1 MPEIRDLL
9 DGRLKGLL
17 TGILCSLLV
26 LVGGLYYCQI
36 YQGDKYVR
44 LAYNNRLRLIRFA
57 APRGEIFD
65 RNGVP
70 LAVNETTFSI
80 MGYPLDLNTPEK
92 LAKFSAVLM
101 RHGIPMDVPQLER
114 VVKQQRQAPYRVMRL
129 VPNLTMPQMADL
141 VADPDFPRELF
152 PLSVWRRTYP
162 AGAMAANVLGYVAEI
177 SEEELKAS
185 VEGTYQGGDLIG
197 KAGIERSYEEWLRGA
212 TGEEALEVDARGRRV
227 RTLDSRTAVKGED
240 LRLTLDMG
248 VQKLAVELLEDYRG
262 ALVAMDVRTGAIL
275 ALASSPTYD
284 NNPLAWGVSGQE
296 WNRIVR
302 DPERPMMDRCIS
314 GLYPPAST
322 FRAFMSIAAL
332 EEDVITS
339 STSFFCAGAL
349 RVANRSFRCWRRS
362 GHGAENVLTAL
373 QHSCDVFFYQV
384 GLRMGIDRLVKWGR
398 RFRLGEPT
406 GVDLPGESAGNIA
419 GPEWKLRRFREGWYQ
434 GDTVNYSI
442 GQGYVLMTPLQIA
455 RVYAAIANGGKLV
468 TPHLCALNYR
478 EPEDLGLT
486 PSKLALVQ
494 RGLESVVSRGTG
506 ARAGRFGVTVAGKT
520 GTAQNAHGD
529 DHALFVGYAPAE
541 APQYVAV
548 AVIEAGKHGSSV
560 ASPMV
565 GELLAHMLSHPA
577 GSGTVPPA
585 GEDQEKTGTENGNI
599 TKPDEDVSKAHR

>member
-9 DGRLKGLL
+9 DNRLKALL
-17 TGILCSLLV
+17 GCLLGSLL
-26 LVGGLYYCQI
+26 LLLAGLYYCQI

-44 LAYNNRLRLIRFA
+44 LAYNNRLRLVRFT

-92 LAKFSAVLM
+92 LAKFSEVLV
-101 RHGIPMDVPQLER
+101 RHGIPMTIPQLER
-114 VVKQQRQAPYRVMRL
+114 IIKQQRQAPYRVMRL

-141 VADPDFPRELF
+141 VADSDFPRELF

-177 SEEELKAS
+177 SEEELKS
-185 VEGTYQGGDLIG
+185 NMENSYFGGDLIG
-197 KAGIERSYEEWLRGA
+197 KAGIERSYEGRLRGEA
-212 TGEEALEVDARGRRV
+212 GEEAIEVDARGRRV
-227 RTLDSRTAVKGED
+227 RTLDSHSATKGED

-248 VQKLAVELLEDYRG
+248 FQKRAGELLKDYRG
-262 ALVAMDVRTGAIL
+262 ALVAMDVRTGALL

-284 NNPLAWGVSGQE
+284 NNPLTWGVSEQE
-296 WNRIVR
+296 WNRIVG
-302 DPERPMMDRCIS
+302 DPARPMMNRAIS
-314 GLYPPAST
+314 GIYPPAST
-322 FRAFMSIAAL
+322 FKAFMSIAAL
-332 EEDVITS
+332 EENAITS
-339 STSFFCAGAL
+339 STSFFCGGAL
-349 RVANRSFRCWRRS
+349 RVANRSFRCWRHS
-362 GHGAENVLTAL
+362 GHGSENVLSAL

-384 GLRMGIDRLVKWGR
+384 GLKMGIERLIKWGR
-398 RFRLGEPT
+398 KFQLGELT
-406 GVDLPGESAGNIA
+406 GVDLPGEQPGNIA
-419 GPEWKLRRFREGWYQ
+419 GPEWKQKRFRKSWYP

-442 GQGYVLMTPLQIA
+442 GQGYLLMTPLQIA

-468 TPHLCALNYR
+468 TPHLCSLSYR
-478 EPEDLGLT
+478 EPRDLHLN
-486 PSKLALVQ
+486 PEKLALVQ
-494 RGLESVVSRGTG
+494 RGLEYVVSRGTG
-506 ARAGRFGVTVAGKT
+506 SKAGRFGIAVAGKT
-520 GTAQNAHGD
+520 GTAQNPHGE

-565 GELLAHMLSHPA
+565 GALLAHMLSHPA
-577 GSGTVPPA
+577 GD
-585 GEDQEKTGTENGNI
+585 DQEKMIKEDGNI
-599 TKPDEDVSKAHR
+599 TKSDEDVSKAHR

>member
-9 DGRLKGLL
+9 DNRLKVLL
-17 TGILCSLLV
+17 SCLLGSLL
-26 LVGGLYYCQI
+26 LLLAGLYYCQI

-44 LAYNNRLRLIRFA
+44 LAYNNRLRLIRFT

-92 LAKFSAVLM
+92 LAKFSEVLV
-101 RHGIPMDVPQLER
+101 RHGIPMTIPQLER
-114 VVKQQRQAPYRVMRL
+114 IVKQQRQAPYRVMRL

-141 VADPDFPRELF
+141 VADTDFPRELF

-177 SEEELKAS
+177 SEEELKANA
-185 VEGTYQGGDLIG
+185 ENGYLGGDLIG
-197 KAGIERSYEEWLRGA
+197 KAGIERSYEERLRGEA
-212 TGEEALEVDARGRRV
+212 GEEAIEVDARGRRV
-227 RTLDSRTAVKGED
+227 RTLDSYSATKGED

-248 VQKLAVELLEDYRG
+248 FQKRAGELLKDYRG

-296 WNRIVR
+296 WNRIAG
-302 DPERPMMDRCIS
+302 DPDRPMMDRAIS
-314 GLYPPAST
+314 GIYPPAST
-322 FRAFMSIAAL
+322 FKAFMSVAAL
-332 EEDVITS
+332 EEDVISS
-339 STSFFCAGAL
+339 STSFFCGGAL
-349 RVANRSFRCWRRS
+349 RVANRSFRCWKHS
-362 GHGAENVLTAL
+362 GHGAENVLSAL

-384 GLRMGIDRLVKWGR
+384 GLKMGIDRLIKWGR
-398 RFRLGEPT
+398 KFQLGEPT
-406 GVDLPGESAGNIA
+406 GVDLPGEQPGIIA
-419 GPEWKLRRFREGWYQ
+419 GPEWKRKRFRQSWYQ

-468 TPHLCALNYR
+468 TPHLCVLNYR
-478 EPEDLGLT
+478 EPEDLHLT
-486 PSKLALVQ
+486 PEKLALVQ
-494 RGLESVVSRGTG
+494 RGLEYVVSRGTG
-506 ARAGRFGVTVAGKT
+506 ARAGRFGVAVAGKT
-520 GTAQNAHGD
+520 GTAQNAHGA

-541 APQYVAV
+541 APQYVSV
-548 AVIEAGKHGSSV
+548 AVIEGGKHGSSV
-560 ASPMV
+560 ASPLV
-565 GELLAHMLSHPA
+565 GELLAHMLSH
-577 GSGTVPPA
+577 SA
-585 GEDQEKTGTENGNI
+585 GEDQEKMVTEDGNI

>member
-9 DGRLKGLL
+9 DNRLKVLL
-17 TGILCSLLV
+17 SCLLGSLL
-26 LVGGLYYCQI
+26 LLLAGLYYCQI

-44 LAYNNRLRLIRFA
+44 LAYNNRLRLIRFT

-80 MGYPLDLNTPEK
+80 MGYPLDMNTPEK
-92 LAKFSAVLM
+92 LEKFSTVLV

-114 VVKQQRQAPYRVMRL
+114 IVKQQRQAPYRVMRL

-141 VADPDFPRELF
+141 VADTDFPRELF

-177 SEEELKAS
+177 SEEELKAHA
-185 VEGTYQGGDLIG
+185 EEDYLGGDLIG
-197 KAGIERSYEEWLRGA
+197 KAGIERSYEERLRGEA
-212 TGEEALEVDARGRRV
+212 GEEAIEVDARGRRV
-227 RTLDSRTAVKGED
+227 RTLDSHPATKGED

-248 VQKLAVELLEDYRG
+248 FQKRAGELLKDYRG
-262 ALVAMDVRTGAIL
+262 ALLAMDVRTGAIL

-296 WNRIVR
+296 WNRIAR
-302 DPERPMMDRCIS
+302 DPARPMMDRAIS
-314 GLYPPAST
+314 GIYPPAST
-322 FRAFMSIAAL
+322 FKAFMSVAAL
-332 EEDVITS
+332 EEDVIS
-339 STSFFCAGAL
+339 NSTTFFCGGAL
-349 RVANRSFRCWRRS
+349 RVANRSFRCWRHS
-362 GHGAENVLTAL
+362 GHGSENVLSAL

-384 GLRMGIDRLVKWGR
+384 GLKMGIDRLIKWGR
-398 RFRLGEPT
+398 KFRLGEPT
-406 GVDLPGESAGNIA
+406 GVDLPGEQSGVIA
-419 GPEWKLRRFREGWYQ
+419 GPEWKKNRFRQSWYQ

-478 EPEDLGLT
+478 EPENLRLT
-486 PSKLALVQ
+486 PEKLALVQ
-494 RGLESVVSRGTG
+494 RGLEYVVSRGTG
-506 ARAGRFGVTVAGKT
+506 SRAGRFGVAVAGKT

-560 ASPMV
+560 ASPLV
-565 GELLAHMLSHPA
+565 GALLAHMLSHSA
-577 GSGTVPPA
+577 
-585 GEDQEKTGTENGNI
+585 EENQEKMDTENGNI
-599 TKPDEDVSKAHR
+599 TKPDEDISKAPR